1 MPTSKPLPR
10 TLEDW
15 LEQLGKQLL
24 PVPVD
29 HHLDVCRALSDSRR
43 SLREIAELMQAS
55 PALALSVLREANRQ
69 AGSFSA
75 PSESLESALSRLGLQ
90 RTLELVKRQPA
101 CPLDEIPLAL
111 RQIQLISLHA
121 AQQAGGLFSGRLA
134 RLWQEIHWGSLLFL
148 APIWSLLAAH
158 PELFEQ
164 WEQRVLAQAEPA
176 AKVEQDLLGVPLLAL
191 CLALAE
197 RWRLP
202 DWVIQGYRLLIADR
216 RQLVKAL
223 HIARDNQHPLHQQQ
237 MLDADTPLRR
247 WLTQPANSI
256 LLANGLALSAHHAW
270 NSPHSLRWQHLTGL
284 YLQLPL
290 SDVQQQIHQHAAQ
303 SARQQATADLW
314 HPAQALLWP
323 WDARRLQGKTI
334 TPAATATPATP
345 ATPTD
350 NGWRQHCAQLLAQP
364 SAFHNLDQLTSGAT
378 QALQACGMSRVLL
391 LLADPSHS
399 RLRAQQQTGL
409 DKSAS
414 TLVIDPQQS
423 QVLRRLLK
431 APAQLRLTPANI
443 AQFSAL
449 LPGSLKAL
457 FPSEHLLIR
466 SLASTD
472 RGVMVIVADQAGAVL
487 SDASVQAF
495 GKTAQCIQRAL
506 DSFANRER

>member
-15 LEQLGKQLL
+15 LEQLDKHLL
-24 PVPVD
+24 PVPVE
-29 HHLDVCRALSDSRR
+29 HHLNVCRALSDSRR
-43 SLREIAELMQAS
+43 SLREIADLMQAS
-55 PALALSVLREANRQ
+55 PALALCVLREANRQ

-75 PSESLESALSRLGLQ
+75 CAESLESALSRLGLQ

-101 CPLDEIPLAL
+101 RPLDEIPLAL
-111 RQIQLISLHA
+111 RQIQLISQHA
-121 AQQAGGLFSGRLA
+121 AQQASGLFSGRLA

-164 WEQRVLAQAEPA
+164 WEQRVLARAEPA
-176 AKVEQDLLGVPLLAL
+176 ASVEQDLLGVPLLAL

-202 DWVIQGYRLLIADR
+202 DWVIQGYRLLVADR

-223 HIARDNQHPLHQQQ
+223 HIARDNQHPLHQRQ

-247 WLTQPANSI
+247 WLTQPANSV

-290 SDVQQQIHQHAAQ
+290 GDVQQLIHQHAAQ
-303 SARQQATADLW
+303 SARQHSTPALW

-323 WDARRLQGKTI
+323 WDARRLQGK
-334 TPAATATPATP
+334 PAASPATTAT
-345 ATPTD
+345 TD

-364 SAFHNLDQLTSGAT
+364 SAFHNLDQLISGGT

-391 LLADPSHS
+391 LLADRSHS
-399 RLRAQQQTGL
+399 RLRAQQQVGL

-414 TLVIDPQQS
+414 NLVIDPQHS
-423 QVLRRLLK
+423 QVLRRLLQ
-431 APAQLRLTPANI
+431 APAQLRLTPATI

-466 SLASTD
+466 SLASHG
-472 RGVMVIVADQAGAVL
+472 RVVMIIVADQNGAIL
-487 SDASVQAF
+487 GDSRVQAF

-506 DSFANRER
+506 DSFAKRER

>member
-15 LEQLGKQLL
+15 LAQLDKHLL
-24 PVPVD
+24 PVPVEQ
-29 HHLDVCRALSDSRR
+29 HLNVCRALSDSRR
-43 SLREIAELMQAS
+43 SLREIADLMQAS
-55 PALALSVLREANRQ
+55 PALALCVLREANRQ

-75 PSESLESALSRLGLQ
+75 CAESLESALSRLGLQ

-101 CPLDEIPLAL
+101 RPLEEIPLAL
-111 RQIQLISLHA
+111 RQVQLISQHA
-121 AQQAGGLFSGRLA
+121 AQQASGLFSGRLA

-148 APIWSLLAAH
+148 APIWPLLAAH

-164 WEQRVLAQAEPA
+164 WEQRVLARAEPA
-176 AKVEQDLLGVPLLAL
+176 ASVEQDLLGVPLLAL

-202 DWVIQGYRLLIADR
+202 DWVIQGYRLLVADR

-290 SDVQQQIHQHAAQ
+290 GDVQQQIHQHAAQ
-303 SARQQATADLW
+303 SARQHATPALW

-323 WDARRLQGKTI
+323 WDARRLQGK
-334 TPAATATPATP
+334 PAASPARTAPA
-345 ATPTD
+345 D
-350 NGWRQHCAQLLAQP
+350 SGWRQHCAQLLVQP
-364 SAFHNLDQLTSGAT
+364 SAFHNLDQLTSTTT

-391 LLADPSHS
+391 LLADRSHS
-399 RLRAQQQTGL
+399 RLRAQQQAGL

-414 TLVIDPQQS
+414 SLVIDPQHS

-431 APAQLRLTPANI
+431 APAQLRLTPATI

-466 SLASTD
+466 SLASN
-472 RGVMVIVADQAGAVL
+472 GHVVMIIVADQDGAVL
-487 SDASVQAF
+487 GDANVQAF

-506 DSFANRER
+506 DSFAKRERL

>member
-202 DWVIQGYRLLIADR
+202 DWVIQGYRLLIVDR

-345 ATPTD
+345 TD

-414 TLVIDPQQS
+414 TLAIDPQQS

>member
-15 LEQLGKQLL
+15 LEQLDKHLL
-24 PVPVD
+24 PVPVE
-29 HHLDVCRALSDSRR
+29 HHLNVCRALSDSRR
-43 SLREIAELMQAS
+43 SLREIADLMQAS
-55 PALALSVLREANRQ
+55 PALALCVLREANRQ

-75 PSESLESALSRLGLQ
+75 CAESLESALSRLGLQ

-101 CPLDEIPLAL
+101 RPLDEIPLAL
-111 RQIQLISLHA
+111 RQIQLISQHA
-121 AQQAGGLFSGRLA
+121 AQQASGLFSGRLA

-164 WEQRVLAQAEPA
+164 WEQRVLARAEPA
-176 AKVEQDLLGVPLLAL
+176 ASVEQDLLGVSLLAL

-202 DWVIQGYRLLIADR
+202 DWVIQGYRLLVADR

-223 HIARDNQHPLHQQQ
+223 HIARDSQHPLHQRQR
-237 MLDADTPLRR
+237 LDADTPLRR

-290 SDVQQQIHQHAAQ
+290 GDVQQQIHQHAAQ
-303 SARQQATADLW
+303 SARQQATPALW
-314 HPAQALLWP
+314 HPAQTLLWP
-323 WDARRLQGKTI
+323 WDARRLQGK
-334 TPAATATPATP
+334 PAASPATTAT
-345 ATPTD
+345 TD

-364 SAFHNLDQLTSGAT
+364 SAFHNLDQLTTGST

-391 LLADPSHS
+391 LLVDRSHS
-399 RLRAQQQTGL
+399 RLRAQQQAGL
-409 DKSAS
+409 DKSAG
-414 TLVIDPQQS
+414 TLVIDPQHS

-431 APAQLRLTPANI
+431 EPAQLRLTPATI

-466 SLASTD
+466 SLASNG
-472 RGVMVIVADQAGAVL
+472 RVMMIIVADQNGAIL
-487 SDASVQAF
+487 GDTSVQAF

-506 DSFANRER
+506 DSFAKRER

>member
-1 MPTSKPLPR
+1 MPISKPLPR

-15 LEQLGKQLL
+15 LKQLDKHLL
-24 PVPVD
+24 PVPAES
-29 HHLDVCRALSDSRR
+29 HLTVCRALSDSRR
-43 SLREIAELMQAS
+43 SLREIAALMQAS

-69 AGSFSA
+69 AGSFSTPA
-75 PSESLESALSRLGLQ
+75 ESLESAIGRLGLQ

-101 CPLDEIPLAL
+101 RPLDEIPLAL
-111 RQIQLISLHA
+111 RQIQLISQHA
-121 AQQAGGLFSGRLA
+121 AQQASGLFSARLA

-158 PELFEQ
+158 PELFKE
-164 WEQRVLAQAEPA
+164 WEQRVLARAEPA
-176 AKVEQDLLGVPLLAL
+176 ARVEQDLLGVPLLAL

-202 DWVIQGYRLLIADR
+202 DWVVQGYRLLVEDR

-223 HIARDNQHPLHQQQ
+223 HIARDNQHPLRQQQ

-270 NSPHSLRWQHLTGL
+270 SSPHSLRWQHLTGL

-290 SDVQQQIHQHAAQ
+290 NDVQQQVHQHAVQ
-303 SARQQATADLW
+303 SARQQASAELW

-323 WDARRLQGKTI
+323 WDTRRLQSQTN
-334 TPAATATPATP
+334 PPPATASAS
-345 ATPTD
+345 ASAD

-364 SAFHNLDQLTSGAT
+364 SAFHNLGQLTTRTT

-391 LLADPSHS
+391 LLADRSHS
-399 RLRAQQQTGL
+399 RLHAQQQAGL
-409 DKSAS
+409 DPSAG
-414 TLVIDPQQS
+414 TLVIDPLHS

-431 APAQLRLTPANI
+431 TPAQLRLTPANI

-449 LPGSLKAL
+449 LPGSLKVL
-457 FPSEHLLIR
+457 FPSEHLLLR
-466 SLASTD
+466 SLASNG
-472 RGVMVIVADQAGAVL
+472 RVVMIIIADQNGAAL
-487 SDASVQAF
+487 SDVSVQAF
-495 GKTAQCIQRAL
+495 GKTVQCIQRAL
-506 DSFANRER
+506 DSFAKRER

>member
-15 LEQLGKQLL
+15 LEQLDKQLL

-345 ATPTD
+345 TD

-399 RLRAQQQTGL
+399 RLRAQQQAGL

-466 SLASTD
+466 SLASND
-472 RGVMVIVADQAGAVL
+472 REVMVIVADQAGAVL

>member
-15 LEQLGKQLL
+15 LERLDKQLL
-24 PVPVD
+24 PVPAE
-29 HHLDVCRALSDSRR
+29 HHLNACRALSDSRR
-43 SLREIAELMQAS
+43 SLGEIADLMQAS
-55 PALALSVLREANRQ
+55 PALALCVLREANRQ
-69 AGSFSA
+69 AGSFSV

-101 CPLDEIPLAL
+101 RPLDEIPLAL
-111 RQIQLISLHA
+111 RQIQLISQHA
-121 AQQAGGLFSGRLA
+121 AQQASGLFSGRLA

-148 APIWSLLAAH
+148 APAWALLAAH

-164 WEQRVLAQAEPA
+164 WEQRVLARDEPA
-176 AKVEQDLLGVPLLAL
+176 ANVERDLLGVPLLAL

-202 DWVIQGYRLLIADR
+202 DWVIQGYRLLVEDR

-223 HIARDNQHPLHQQQ
+223 HVARDNQHPLHQRQ

-270 NSPHSLRWQHLTGL
+270 NSPHSLRWQQLTGL

-290 SDVQQQIHQHAAQ
+290 SDVQQLIHQHAAQ
-303 SARQQATADLW
+303 SARQQTTPALW

-323 WDARRLQGKTI
+323 WDARRLQGKP
-334 TPAATATPATP
+334 PASPATATTTTA
-345 ATPTD
+345 D

-364 SAFHNLDQLTSGAT
+364 SAFHNLDQLTRTTT
-378 QALQACGMSRVLL
+378 QALQACDMSRVLL
-391 LLADPSHS
+391 LLADRSHS
-399 RLRAQQQTGL
+399 RLRAQQQAGL

-414 TLVIDPQQS
+414 TLVIDPQHS
-423 QVLRRLLK
+423 QVLRRLLQ

-466 SLASTD
+466 SLASNG
-472 RGVMVIVADQAGAVL
+472 RVVMIIVADQSGAIL
-487 SDASVQAF
+487 GDTSVQAF

-506 DSFANRER
+506 DSFAKRER

>member
-1 MPTSKPLPR
+1 MPISKPLPR

-15 LEQLGKQLL
+15 LERLEKQLL
-24 PVPVD
+24 PVPVEN
-29 HHLDVCRALSDSRR
+29 HLTVCRALSDNRR
-43 SLREIAELMQAS
+43 SLREIADLMQAS

-69 AGSFSA
+69 AGSFSTPA
-75 PSESLESALSRLGLQ
+75 ESLESALSRLGLQ

-101 CPLDEIPLAL
+101 RPLEEIPLAL
-111 RQIQLISLHA
+111 RQIQLISQHA
-121 AQQAGGLFSGRLA
+121 AQQASGLFSARLA

-164 WEQRVLAQAEPA
+164 WEQRVLARAEPA
-176 AKVEQDLLGVPLLAL
+176 AKVEQELLGVPLLAL

-202 DWVIQGYRLLIADR
+202 DWVIQGYRLLVADR

-237 MLDADTPLRR
+237 MLDADIPLRR

-303 SARQQATADLW
+303 GARQQATTELW

-323 WDARRLQGKTI
+323 WDARRLQHNAPA
-334 TPAATATPATP
+334 PAAKTAPA
-345 ATPTD
+345 D

-364 SAFHNLDQLTSGAT
+364 SAFHNLDQLTSSIT

-391 LLADPSHS
+391 LLADRSHS

-409 DKSAS
+409 NKSAN
-414 TLVIDPQQS
+414 TLIIDPQHS
-423 QVLRRLLK
+423 QVLRRLLQ

-466 SLASTD
+466 SLASNG
-472 RGVMVIVADQAGAVL
+472 RVAMVIVVDQSGTVL
-487 SDASVQAF
+487 NDSSVQVF
-495 GKTAQCIQRAL
+495 GKTVQCIQRAL
-506 DSFANRER
+506 DSFAKRER

>member
-15 LEQLGKQLL
+15 LERLDKQLL
-24 PVPVD
+24 PVPAEN
-29 HHLDVCRALSDSRR
+29 HQNVCRALSDSRR
-43 SLREIAELMQAS
+43 SLREIADLMQAS
-55 PALALSVLREANRQ
+55 PTLALSVLRETNRQ

-75 PSESLESALSRLGLQ
+75 PAESLESALSRLGLQ

-101 CPLDEIPLAL
+101 CPLAEIPLAL
-111 RQIQLISLHA
+111 RQIQLISQHA
-121 AQQAGGLFSGRLA
+121 AQQASGLFSGRLA

-164 WEQRVLAQAEPA
+164 WEQRVLARAEPA
-176 AKVEQDLLGVPLLAL
+176 ANVERDLLGVPLLAL

-202 DWVIQGYRLLIADR
+202 DWVIQGYRLLVADR

-237 MLDADTPLRR
+237 MLDADIPLRR

-290 SDVQQQIHQHAAQ
+290 SNVQQQIHQHAAQ
-303 SARQQATADLW
+303 SARQQATAGLW

-323 WDARRLQGKTI
+323 WDARRLQHKAPAPPAKT
-334 TPAATATPATP
+334 TAAA
-345 ATPTD
+345 D
-350 NGWRQHCAQLLAQP
+350 NGWRQHCSQLLAQP
-364 SAFHNLDQLTSGAT
+364 SAFHNLDQLTSTTT
-378 QALQACGMSRVLL
+378 QALRTCGMSRVLL
-391 LLADPSHS
+391 LLADRSHS

-409 DKSAS
+409 DKSAN
-414 TLVIDPQQS
+414 TLIIDPQHS
-423 QVLRRLLK
+423 QVLRRLLQ

-466 SLASTD
+466 SLASNG
-472 RGVMVIVADQAGAVL
+472 RVVMVIVADQSGTAL
-487 SDASVQAF
+487 NDISVQAF

-506 DSFANRER
+506 DSFAKRER

>member
-1 MPTSKPLPR
+1 MPTSKPLLR

-15 LEQLGKQLL
+15 LERLDKQLL
-24 PVPVD
+24 PVPVEN
-29 HHLDVCRALSDSRR
+29 HLNVCRALSDSRC
-43 SLREIAELMQAS
+43 SLGEIAELMQAS

-69 AGSFSA
+69 TGSFSA
-75 PSESLESALSRLGLQ
+75 PAESLESALSRLGLQ
-90 RTLELVKRQPA
+90 RSLELVKRQPA
-101 CPLDEIPLAL
+101 RPLDEIPLAL
-111 RQIQLISLHA
+111 RQIQLISQHA
-121 AQQAGGLFSGRLA
+121 AQQASGLFSGRLA

-148 APIWSLLAAH
+148 APVWSLLAAH

-164 WEQRVLAQAEPA
+164 WEQRVLARAEPA
-176 AKVEQDLLGVPLLAL
+176 ANVEQDLLGVPLLDL

-202 DWVIQGYRLLIADR
+202 DWVSQGYRLLVADR
-216 RQLVKAL
+216 RQLVRAL

-237 MLDADTPLRR
+237 ILDADIPLRR

-290 SDVQQQIHQHAAQ
+290 SDVQQQIHQHAVQ
-303 SARQQATADLW
+303 SARQQATAGLW

-323 WDARRLQGKTI
+323 WEARRLQHDAPVSPTKT
-334 TPAATATPATP
+334 TTA
-345 ATPTD
+345 TD

-364 SAFHNLDQLTSGAT
+364 SAFHNLDQLTARTT
-378 QALQACGMSRVLL
+378 QALQACGISRVLL
-391 LLADPSHS
+391 LLADRSHS
-399 RLRAQQQTGL
+399 RLRAQRQAGL
-409 DKSAS
+409 DNSAS
-414 TLVIDPQQS
+414 TLIIDPLHS
-423 QVLRRLLK
+423 QVLRRLLQ
-431 APAQLRLTPANI
+431 APAQLHLTPANI

-466 SLASTD
+466 SLASNG
-472 RGVMVIVADQAGAVL
+472 RVVMIIVADQAGAVL
-487 SDASVQAF
+487 SDTSVQAF

-506 DSFANRER
+506 DTFAKGER